1 MAHYQAKSTVPNC
14 HHDRQRFLQGGE
26 GSGRGRR
33 LLLTCG
39 RCPHRDAHLY
49 ERLPDQHL
57 PATPPRSPP
66 PDTEVWM
73 PGKARFLSIV
83 CRPWLE
89 WSKMTTG
96 IFLKIQ
102 GRKKSASLWGGQ
114 FSVGAKQGGLIFA
127 PYSPSC
133 LSHAQTDL
141 YYRLGWRSVLC
152 P

>member
-73 PGKARFLSIV
+73 PGKARFFVNSLQALAGMV
-83 CRPWLE
+83 KDDHWYFPE
-89 WSKMTTG
+89 DP
-96 IFLKIQ
+96 
-102 GRKKSASLWGGQ
+102 GRKKSASLWDGQ